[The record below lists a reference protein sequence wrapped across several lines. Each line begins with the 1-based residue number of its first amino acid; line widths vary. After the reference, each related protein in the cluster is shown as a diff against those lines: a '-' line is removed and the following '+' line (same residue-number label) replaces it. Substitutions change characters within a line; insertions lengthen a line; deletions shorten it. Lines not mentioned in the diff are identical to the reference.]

1 MVGAITPLARYRGA
15 RLHGVGCM
23 VFLKVLMTQHRPT
36 CCASMESSLSPATMP
51 CFLKNLPPLGY
62 TFHLCDAMIIA
73 PQTQYFCI
81 LCTQKPRE
89 RTHSRGFSIRSVHV
103 LASAHE
109 PVRQLIDT
117 RLNLLSR
124 SLRNRRAATNLT
136 QLIMNHAVRLTRTN
150 RPRSHILR
158 QLIA

>member
-1 MVGAITPLARYRGA
+1 
-15 RLHGVGCM
+15 
-23 VFLKVLMTQHRPT
+23 
-36 CCASMESSLSPATMP
+36 MESSLSPATMP

-89 RTHSRGFSIRSVHV
+89 RIRTREAFSLRSIHV
-103 LASAHE
+103 LASTHE

-124 SLRNRRAATNLT
+124 SLRDRRAATNLT
-136 QLIMNHAVRLTRTN
+136 QLIVNHAVRLTRTN
-150 RPRSHILR
+150 RPRRHILR